1 MLIVLIVRLLAYVLL
16 QFNKVLLGCGIGLY
30 LSWMSSSGFF
40 WQVYQLLLEKSLLDV
55 TDLEVVEEHYLTSEW
70 KALISSKS
78 VSCISVIATVI
89 ACGLSAS
96 HQILGLLVFPALFI
110 GLVEATKRFC
120 YYIVS
125 SYASV
130 SADFDSVS
138 HRIVAAIRSREVA
151 FFGLRK
157 KFDMNP
163 TVCLRSFRLE
173 LLKALRCEVQYHVH
187 MTRNL
192 CRYND
197 SELLCEMFTLEMSRL
212 ALEDNVCE
220 EFLQLSALKEL
231 WQLLFLLRS
240 EHLRLF
246 LLHLSCPS
254 RKLILIFLD
263 LFRET
268 LLLRNS
274 TSKLLCSLEFINYR
288 DCCAAEKKIRKISPF
303 LSTAEKILAHLS
315 FASEILNGNE
325 IPEEEKLLYVTEIL
339 REAIELSAPKT
350 HIEREDIKHSNMS
363 SNSSVSEGT
372 DDNDS
377 AADELPVEKLYEGF
391 SLVSD
396 DQQKDVFLS
405 SWQKSE
411 SNEALA
417 RSVVVELKSRL
428 VERIREM
435 DAAKAEKTD
444 YSQQMATVGELQE
457 ALTVDENCDAEKTA
471 DREDFNIFSSISK
484 NNGIF
489 QSNIKLDLKQAISL
503 VKLGPSVDFMDDPGN
518 VS

>member
-377 AADELPVEKLYEGF
+377 AADELPVEK
-391 SLVSD
+391 
-396 DQQKDVFLS
+396 
-405 SWQKSE
+405 E